1 MGQWLVQWTPIGD
14 HCIVFVLSWC
24 LSSPRCINGY
34 CYRRGGRRCSGSNL
48 DRCPFI
54 CLFIYLFIYFSHS
67 FPMHWS
73 HLKLP
78 LKGPSQ
84 PHLSCFCLHT
94 RVWLLYFI
102 QSISKQTKSLWNYWI
117 YILSGTYFQEH
128 NLINKILLHHTIST
142 ILMAS
147 KIAEAD

>member
-14 HCIVFVLSWC
+14 HCIVVVLWWC

-34 CYRRGGRRCSGSNL
+34 CYRRGGRRCIGSNL
-48 DRCPFI
+48 NRCPFI
-54 CLFIYLFIYFSHS
+54 CLFIYFSHL
-67 FPMHWS
+67 FPIHWS
-73 HLKLP
+73 HLKLL
-78 LKGPSQ
+78 LKGPRQ
-84 PHLSCFCLHT
+84 PHLSCFCLLT
-94 RVWLLYFI
+94 WVWLLYFI

-117 YILSGTYFQEH
+117 VSGTYFPEH
-128 NLINKILLHHTIST
+128 NLINKILLHHTISI

>member
-24 LSSPRCINGY
+24 LSSPRFINGY
-34 CYRRGGRRCSGSNL
+34 CYRRGGRGGDAVEATSIGAL
-48 DRCPFI
+48 LFVY
-54 CLFIYLFIYFSHS
+54 LFIYLFIYFSHS

-94 RVWLLYFI
+94 
-102 QSISKQTKSLWNYWI
+102 
-117 YILSGTYFQEH
+117 
-128 NLINKILLHHTIST
+128 
-142 ILMAS
+142 
-147 KIAEAD
+147 